1 MFVAV
6 ATCSM
11 GLTRHVEYHRPSS
24 VNARLAEE
32 AGHRVVGDGGDGDAR
47 VHGAERDQ
55 DSLIHTIIHLLSM
68 LMQMFLNVK
77 RLVKGE

>member
-1 MFVAV
+1 MFN
-6 ATCSM
+6 

-47 VHGAERDQ
+47 VHGAEGDK
-55 DSLIHTIIHLLSM
+55 DTLIHTFYSFIIHADTDVSKSE
-68 LMQMFLNVK
+68 NIGP
-77 RLVKGE
+77 RRIII